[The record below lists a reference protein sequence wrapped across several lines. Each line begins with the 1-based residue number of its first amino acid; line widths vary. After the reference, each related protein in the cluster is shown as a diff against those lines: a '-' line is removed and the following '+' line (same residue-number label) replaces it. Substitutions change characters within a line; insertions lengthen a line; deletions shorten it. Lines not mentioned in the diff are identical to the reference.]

1 MNENEYMDR
10 TKWSD
15 KDLLETYN
23 MEDYPYE
30 KGQAMKAA
38 ILSRMGIAPQASIV
52 PDDGCG
58 NPIAQDDEWEERV
71 LHNEIIMDGDMYY
84 AINGVKVLVPE
95 YLLGKNSE
103 SYICRFIRRVP
114 KKKPYSDHASEP
126 VDTSNDLPKI
136 AVCPTCGTAL
146 GVEEEKPPVRFAIA
160 GTPDAEL
167 PGVVALE
174 LIYDLDGIVL
184 RCKDRELGYLL
195 VIDNQTGATR
205 RSLYI
210 NPSIGFPLDDR
221 GRLVIE

>member
-10 TKWSD
+10 TKQSD

-38 ILSRMGIAPQASIV
+38 ILARMSNAQA
-52 PDDGCG
+52 
-58 NPIAQDDEWEERV
+58 DEWEERE
-71 LHNEIIMDGDMYY
+71 LHNEIMQEGDIYCRDDKREPLIPFWY
-84 AINGVKVLVPE
+84 
-95 YLLGKNSE
+95 GKNSNQF
-103 SYICRFIRRVP
+103 YFRGVRILRRVP
-114 KKKPYSDHASEP
+114 KKKPYSNHASEP

-146 GVEEEKPPVRFAIA
+146 GVEEEKPQVRFAIA

-174 LIYDLDGIVL
+174 LKGCPHNIYLMCDGYFLLD
-184 RCKDRELGYLL
+184 
-195 VIDNQTGATR
+195 IDKYTGRAWRAPCISFDTG
-205 RSLYI
+205 L
-210 NPSIGFPLDDR
+210 PLDDQ

>member
-1 MNENEYMDR
+1 MNEYEYMDR

-38 ILSRMGIAPQASIV
+38 ILARMG
-52 PDDGCG
+52 
-58 NPIAQDDEWEERV
+58 NAQDDEWEERE
-71 LHNEIIMDGDMYY
+71 LHNEIMQQGDIFRIPGRDDEPLISYWF
-84 AINGVKVLVPE
+84 
-95 YLLGKNSE
+95 GKNSDNFC
-103 SYICRFIRRVP
+103 YTDAKIIRRVP
-114 KKKPYSDHASEP
+114 KTKPYSDHASEP

-146 GVEEEKPPVRFAIA
+146 GVEDEKPEKPGVRFAIA

-174 LIYDLDGIVL
+174 LEDTDNKIYIK
-184 RCKDRELGYLL
+184 CHNEINGYLL
-195 VIDNQTGATR
+195 GINKYTGKVARAYFVNCT
-205 RSLYI
+205 L
-210 NPSIGFPLDDR
+210 GLPLDDQ